1 MVRFYFVRDSAMNPA
16 KRRSVLGLL
25 AAAALVLF
33 GCKGKAP
40 VEGQGGV
47 ASAEPAKQGPV
58 SLNGAGATFP
68 YPLYSKWMSE
78 YNRIHP
84 DIMINYQSIGSGGGI
99 RQITA
104 KTVDFGASD
113 APMTAD
119 EESKAPSKIAHLPMT
134 LGAVVLAYNLAV
146 LPELKLTPEV
156 VAGIFLGTITKWND
170 AKIASANAGA
180 KLPDTAIVVVSRSD
194 GSGTTAVFTDYLGK
208 TSPEWKDKVGVGK
221 SVKFPVGLGAK
232 GNEGVTG
239 QVKTSPGAIGY
250 VELAYATQNGLS
262 MATLKNANG
271 EFVKPTIAAVTA
283 AAAGVDL
290 PDELHAS
297 ITDAKGAGAY
307 PISSYSYVLV
317 FEDAPDTA
325 KGKALATFLWWAI
338 HDGQKLSEPLYYA
351 PLPAAVVTKAETK
364 LKALRGAGKPLL
376 SES

>member
-1 MVRFYFVRDSAMNPA
+1 MSIV
-16 KRRSVLGLL
+16 KRRNVLGLL
-25 AAAALVLF
+25 AALALVLF
-33 GCKGKAP
+33 GCKEKAP
-40 VEGQGGV
+40 AGETPSG
-47 ASAEPAKQGPV
+47 SAEPAKAGPV

-119 EESKAPSKIAHLPMT
+119 EQSKAPTKIAHLPTT
-134 LGAVVLAYNLAV
+134 LGAVVLAYNLANV
-146 LPELKLTPEV
+146 PDLKLTPEI

-170 AKIASANAGA
+170 AKIASANPGV
-180 KLPDTAIVVVSRSD
+180 KLPDTATVVVSRSD

-250 VELAYATQNGLS
+250 VELAYATQNGLA
-262 MATLKNANG
+262 MATLKNASG
-271 EFVKPTIAAVTA
+271 EFVKPTIAGVTA

-290 PDELHAS
+290 PDELYAS
-297 ITDAKGAGAY
+297 ITDAKGPGAY

-317 FEDAPDTA
+317 FEDAPDTV
-325 KGKALATFLWWAI
+325 KGKALANFLWWAI
-338 HDGQKLSEPLYYA
+338 HDGQKLSEPLFYA
-351 PLPAAVVTKAETK
+351 PLPAAVVTKAEAK

>member
-1 MVRFYFVRDSAMNPA
+1 MTIV
-16 KRRSVLGLL
+16 KRRNVLGLL
-25 AAAALVLF
+25 AVLGLALF
-33 GCKGKAP
+33 GCKGKGSA
-40 VEGQGGV
+40 EGHGPN
-47 ASAEPAKQGPV
+47 ASAEPAKARPV

-78 YNRIHP
+78 YNRLHP

-113 APMTAD
+113 APMTPD
-119 EESKAPSKIAHLPMT
+119 EESKAPSKIAHLPAT
-134 LGAVVLAYNLAV
+134 LGAVVLGYNLPGV
-146 LPELKLTPEV
+146 TELKLASET

-170 AKIASANAGA
+170 AKITSMNAGV
-180 KLPDTAIVVVSRSD
+180 KLPETAIVVVSRSD

-208 TSPEWKDKVGVGK
+208 TSPEWKDRVGVGK

-250 VELAYATQNGLS
+250 VELAYATQNGLA
-262 MATLKNANG
+262 MATLKNASG
-271 EFVKPTIAAVTA
+271 EFVKPSIAAVTA
-283 AAAGVDL
+283 AAAGVEL

-297 ITDAKGAGAY
+297 ITDARGPGAY

-317 FEDAPDTA
+317 FEDAPDA
-325 KGKALATFLWWAI
+325 VKGKALADFLWWAI
-338 HDGQKLSEPLYYA
+338 HDGQKLSEPLFYS
-351 PLPAAVVTKAETK
+351 PLPAAVVSKAEAK